1 MIVEPSQ
8 YKLSSHAPFI
18 AFEGINGCGKTTLI
32 RNLAS
37 HLTAT
42 NISHIITREP
52 GGSPLGTEIR
62 KLLLE
67 WDGAEKSVRSELLLF
82 AADRAEHIEK
92 VIAPAQQAD
101 KWVLCDRFIYSTI
114 AFQGYGRG
122 LSRSL
127 IDQAN
132 ELAIGNTLPNVVVLL
147 DIDPRIAAQRM
158 ASRTDNGQDNFER
171 EALAFHTRIRNGFL
185 ELAETSPTPFLV
197 LNAER
202 SPEELASTLITAFDV

>member
-1 MIVEPSQ
+1 MIIEPSQ
-8 YKLSSHAPFI
+8 SKLLSHAPFI
-18 AFEGINGCGKTTLI
+18 VFEGINGCGKTTLI

-42 NISHIITREP
+42 NVSHITTREP

-67 WDGAEKSVRSELLLF
+67 WDGAAKSVRSELLLF

-92 VIAPAQQAD
+92 IIVPAQQAD

-132 ELAIGNTLPNVVVLL
+132 ELAIGNTLPDVVVLL
-147 DIDPRIAAQRM
+147 DIDPRIAAERM

-185 ELAETSPTPFLV
+185 ELAETSPAPFIV
-197 LNAER
+197 LKAEN
-202 SPEELASTLITAFDV
+202 SPEELLSTLLTAFDV